1 MKLSVDESLKAITE
15 IKSKKITYYSMTYSI
30 LFKYFISNEQIKNFS
45 KSYLNSMS
53 LENQNDNSDENI
65 KIGKNEKCRAL
76 SRSNSDDFD

>member
-1 MKLSVDESLKAITE
+1 
-15 IKSKKITYYSMTYSI
+15 MTYSI

-65 KIGKNEKCRAL
+65 KIGKNEKCAVQVVL
-76 SRSNSDDFD
+76 LKHKKTKFH